1 MHIAEGILSA
11 PVLAAGAVSA
21 AAGVGYGVWKMDDE
35 HIPRVAVLASGFF
48 VASFIHV
55 PIGPTS
61 AHLVLNGL
69 TGLILGW
76 AAFPALLMGLVLQ
89 AVLFGFGGLTTLG
102 VNVACM
108 GIPAVLCYQLFNRGA
123 RNGSPTIAALSG
135 FAAGALAIAFTG
147 ALVGVTLVSAGRSF
161 LPVVYA
167 LIIAHLP
174 VMVIEGLL
182 TASVV
187 TFLKKVRPELLE
199 AAPTVQLSGG
209 E

>member
-1 MHIAEGILSA
+1 MHIAEGVLSA
-11 PVLAAGAVSA
+11 PVLAGGAVA
-21 AAGVGYGVWKMDDE
+21 AATGVTYGVWKMDDE
-35 HIPRVAVLASGFF
+35 HIPRVAVLASAFF
-48 VASFIHV
+48 VASLIHV

-102 VNVACM
+102 INTACM
-108 GIPAVLCYQLFNRGA
+108 GIPGVVCYHLFNRGA
-123 RNGSPTIAALSG
+123 KNGSSTAAALFG
-135 FAAGALAIAFTG
+135 FVAGGLAIALTG

-167 LIIAHLP
+167 LIVAHLP
-174 VMVIEGLL
+174 VMVIEGLV

-199 AAPTVQLSGG
+199 AAVTAC
-209 E
+209 